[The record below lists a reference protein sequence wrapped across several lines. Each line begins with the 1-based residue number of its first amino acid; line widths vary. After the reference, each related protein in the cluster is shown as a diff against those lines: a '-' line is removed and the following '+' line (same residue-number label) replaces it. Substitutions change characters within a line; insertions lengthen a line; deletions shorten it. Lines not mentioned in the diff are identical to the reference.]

1 MKISVVIPAYNASAV
16 IQKTLDSVLGQTTP
30 PDEILVFDD
39 GSTDDSAAILES
51 YKPRVTVFRQSNQGV
66 AHARNFLCAQARG
79 DILAFLDADDTWH
92 PCYLEVQKKTIERYP
107 SAVAYFTEHENLVGY
122 GNYEWKT
129 RILDFPTGS
138 ELIAPKE
145 FIKRYDKI
153 PLSFQM
159 SGCCVPGNV
168 LAEIGSEPFPPSIS
182 GADDTYFH
190 NMLPLFGPVVHT
202 PVPLVAYRITN
213 SSISADRLKMSLSVV
228 SAFQLLEKHYKM
240 HNRVALHKAFRSVFA
255 SRRRNCG
262 KFLMGAHRIL
272 DARKQL
278 LLAARASRSPASITK
293 SIALYCLTHLPNSVQ
308 PQWPAGQRVLND
320 CNLKANVGGC

>member
-1 MKISVVIPAYNASAV
+1 MKISVIIPAYNAAAV
-16 IQKTLDSVLGQTTP
+16 IQKTIDSVLGQTTP

-39 GSTDDSAAILES
+39 GSTDDTAVILES
-51 YKPRVTVFRQSNQGV
+51 YKPRVTVFKQSNQGV
-66 AHARNFLCAQARG
+66 AHARNFLCARARG

-92 PCYLEVQKKTIERYP
+92 PCYLAVQKKTIESHP
-107 SAVAYFTEHENLVGY
+107 SAVGYFMDHEDLVGY

-129 RILDFPTGS
+129 RIIDFPARS
-138 ELIAPKE
+138 ELIAPME
-145 FIKRYDKI
+145 FMQRYDRI

-159 SGCCVPGNV
+159 SGCCVPANV
-168 LAEIGSEPFPPSIS
+168 LAKFGREPFPVSIS

-202 PVPLVAYRITN
+202 PVPLVAYRITS

-228 SAFQLLEKHYKM
+228 GAFQLLERHYKI
-240 HNRVALHKAFRSVFA
+240 HKSAALHKAFRSVFA

-262 KFLMGAHRIL
+262 KFLMGANRIL

-278 LLAARASRSPASITK
+278 LLAACESRSPASIAK
-293 SIALYCLTHLPNSVQ
+293 SLALYCLTQLPNSVQ
-308 PQWPAGQRVLND
+308 PQWPARQRALND
-320 CNLKANVGGC
+320 CNLKTNAEGC